1 MSVYLRGTC
10 KRNHRHSGECKRF
23 YYSFRIRGKR
33 YRGAIPEAG
42 TKWHAEQAELRI
54 RQEIFEG
61 RFGRQETGK
70 RLVTDFIDSDYLPWA
85 KANKRSWREDEYKLP
100 VIKSFFSGKSFRD
113 VSPLLIEK
121 FKGER
126 LATPTK
132 HGTTRSRTTVS
143 LEMALVSRI
152 LSLAVELGETDLNPC
167 SRVRKLKL
175 DNQRYRYLLPEEE
188 PLLKEMLTGQ
198 REHLFDLVS
207 IAIGTGLRKNEQLS
221 LKVEQL
227 DFARNVIIA
236 TRTKAGKNRE
246 VPMNSEV
253 RGTLLR
259 LARHKRPGDYVFVSR
274 KTGTRYKD
282 IKHSFQ
288 KACELAGIE
297 GLVWHDLRATFGTRL
312 GEAGFDAFTIAQLM
326 GHSDVRTTQ
335 RYVRATELNKR
346 AAVEAALLG
355 HNLATRERKA
365 SAIVAV
371 SA

>member
-1 MSVYLRGTC
+1 
-10 KRNHRHSGECKRF
+10 
-23 YYSFRIRGKR
+23 
-33 YRGAIPEAG
+33 
-42 TKWHAEQAELRI
+42 
-54 RQEIFEG
+54 
-61 RFGRQETGK
+61 
-70 RLVTDFIDSDYLPWA
+70 
-85 KANKRSWREDEYKLP
+85 
-100 VIKSFFSGKSFRD
+100 
-113 VSPLLIEK
+113 
-121 FKGER
+121 
-126 LATPTK
+126 
-132 HGTTRSRTTVS
+132 
-143 LEMALVSRI
+143 MALVSRI
-152 LSLAVELGETDLNPC
+152 LSLAVELGETDANPC

-175 DNQRYRYLLPEEE
+175 DDQRYRYLYREEE
-188 PLLKEMLTGQ
+188 PELKGALTGP
-198 REHLFDLVS
+198 RDHLFDLVS
-207 IAIGTGLRKNEQLS
+207 VAIGTGLRKNEQLG

-253 RGTLLR
+253 REVLLR
-259 LARHKRPGDYVFVSR
+259 LARHKRFGDYVFVSP
-274 KTGTRYKD
+274 KTGTRFKD